1 MTTHPLYIE
10 IARSVEEAKL
20 FFEAHSLSALP
31 VCEEG
36 LLVGVLSKN
45 TIAEEDEEALIS
57 EYRYAFDHYSV
68 SVSTS
73 WDAVMEAFAVHRT
86 DMLPVVDEAQHL
98 IGCYQL
104 RDFVLQL
111 AETPFIKE
119 TGRVLIL
126 EKDAHSYSFAEIAQI
141 VESNHSQL
149 LGLYISNYHEDTVLI
164 TVKLITDALSEVLQ
178 TFRRYG
184 YGILSEKEDD
194 LYREELKNIAN
205 YFDKYINL

>member
-10 IARSVEEAKL
+10 ITRSVEEAKL

-36 LLVGVLSKN
+36 LLVGVLSKA
-45 TIAEEDEEALIS
+45 TIAEEAEEALIS

-73 WDAVMEAFAVHRT
+73 WDAVMEAFAAHRT

-119 TGRVLIL
+119 KGRVLIL

-141 VESNHSQL
+141 VESN
-149 LGLYISNYHEDTVLI
+149 YHEDTVLI
-164 TVKLITDALSEVLQ
+164 TVKLTTDALSEVLQ